1 MRSLLRRLLGGV
13 AVLTLAIGCSS
24 KPEMAQVSGTV
35 KFKGQP
41 VPAGWISFTP
51 EPGKGSV
58 RLCYIKDGVYDSS
71 KEGEPGVFPGHNQ
84 IIIAGFDGKKIP
96 LWVQG
101 KQIFNPVND
110 TLDVRPGTMT
120 KDFVIPDLAGQNV
133 RILPTADE

>member
-58 RLCYIKDGVYDSS
+58 RVGYIKDGVYGSA
-71 KEGEPGVFPGHNQ
+71 KEVERGVFPGHNQ